1 MVGAAH
7 EELQQTRIRIDN
19 LSSEVSQLQKQV
31 SQDQGIP
38 LDVPTLGMAPGG
50 IATLTFPPHTVG
62 CQGGEATRFGR
73 YSGQGTRDQPA
84 PALRQGAGDG

>member
-31 SQDQGIP
+31 S
-38 LDVPTLGMAPGG
+38 
-50 IATLTFPPHTVG
+50 
-62 CQGGEATRFGR
+62 
-73 YSGQGTRDQPA
+73 
-84 PALRQGAGDG
+84 